1 MDRFRKR
8 LRLEIVLAALSAVM
22 CALTLVV
29 PEWIEVLT
37 GGWSQIRAPEPWN
50 GSLPECSS
58 LLQWCLPCSPV
69 GTIGSWRPTGHKY
82 DLGGTGQIRPHQ
94 VWAFGLSP

>member
-1 MDRFRKR
+1 MDRLRKR

-37 GGWSQIRAPEPWN
+37 GGWEPDS
-50 GSLPECSS
+50 GSGALEWIIAGV
-58 LLQWCLPCSPV
+58 LLLAAVVSAVLARRDYRQLAAHRS
-69 GTIGSWRPTGHKY
+69 
-82 DLGGTGQIRPHQ
+82 
-94 VWAFGLSP
+94 